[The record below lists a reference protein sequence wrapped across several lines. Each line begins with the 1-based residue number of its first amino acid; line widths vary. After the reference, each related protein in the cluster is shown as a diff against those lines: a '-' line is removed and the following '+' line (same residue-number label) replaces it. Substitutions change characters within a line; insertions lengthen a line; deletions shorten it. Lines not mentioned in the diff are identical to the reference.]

1 MTLKKRRVLLLIS
14 VVIFIIAA
22 PVINLYLSGY
32 RFTSDFK
39 LTKTGGI
46 YVHSPESSAKVF
58 LNNEFQKETGLIQ
71 SGVFMQNLKPGNY
84 TVLVAKDGFWPWQK
98 TINVRE
104 EHVSE
109 IRAILISKEP
119 EGKVLTK
126 GNFLNMSVS
135 PYQKIIAITEK
146 NSKGNTNKLSFYIPD
161 KNAFLNPT
169 NIINSEILNFTKI
182 SNFKWEENGIT
193 LQIEPKNALIKIIF
207 NLNNETYSSEKIN
220 SENFSFV
227 NSNLEL
233 SVFYA
238 NETKKLINFN
248 TAKITNGQR
257 EIIWIGNGGKTVF
270 YNFSPK
276 EKELPYFIYNEK
288 NIEMPLKIFN
298 SKYPIENIDFFP
310 ERRDAIIIAVNN
322 GVYAMDLDGRGKRM
336 MQPIYKGKK
345 PTFGIFKNEDTVY
358 ILDDGNLS
366 EVKIN

>member
-32 RFTSDFK
+32 RLTSDFK

-46 YVHSPESSAKVF
+46 YVHSPKSGAKVF
-58 LNNEFQKETGLIQ
+58 LNNEFQEETGLIQ

-98 TINVRE
+98 TIDVRG

-126 GNFLNMSVS
+126 GSFLNINVS

-146 NSKGNTNKLSFYIPD
+146 NSKGNTSKLNFYVPD
-161 KNAFLNPT
+161 KNTFLNPT
-169 NIINSEILNFTKI
+169 NINTPEILNFTKI
-182 SNFKWEENGIT
+182 SNFKWEENGVT
-193 LQIEPKNALIKIIF
+193 LQLEPKNTLIKITF
-207 NLNNETYSSEKIN
+207 SLNNETYSSEKIKQD
-220 SENFSFV
+220 NFSFV
-227 NSNLEL
+227 NSNLE
-233 SVFYA
+233 SSIFYA
-238 NETKKLINFN
+238 NESQKLIDFN
-248 TAKITNGQR
+248 TAKITSGQK
-257 EIIWIGNGGKTVF
+257 EIIWLGNSGKTIF
-270 YNFSPK
+270 YNYSPE

-288 NIEMPLKIFN
+288 KIEMPLKIFN
-298 SKYPIENIDFFP
+298 SKYPIENVDFFP
-310 ERRDAIIIAVNN
+310 GRRDAIIIAVNN

-345 PTFGIFKNEDTVY
+345 PTFGIFKGEDSVY

-366 EVKIN
+366 EITIN